1 MIRIKRNEYIL
12 LGIPTGELVMAAI
25 TDAEAIRFVNEQ
37 IRPLAEELRNLNSML
52 NNAKGIWVGGG
63 LNSLF
68 TNAADTIEDGREGQ
82 GVSRLTAGDVT
93 ALIAE
98 LSTIITQFGGA
109 GVMDVIRK
117 PTVRRMTV
125 GSD

>member
-1 MIRIKRNEYIL
+1 
-12 LGIPTGELVMAAI
+12 MAEI

-37 IRPLAEELRNLNSML
+37 IRPLAEELRNLNAML
-52 NNAKGIWVGGG
+52 KNAKGVWVGGG
-63 LNSLF
+63 LSGLF
-68 TNAADTIEDGREGQ
+68 ANAADKVEDGREGQ

-93 ALIAE
+93 ALIDE
-98 LSTIITQFGGA
+98 LSTIITQFGGP

-117 PTVRRMTV
+117 PCVRRMTV